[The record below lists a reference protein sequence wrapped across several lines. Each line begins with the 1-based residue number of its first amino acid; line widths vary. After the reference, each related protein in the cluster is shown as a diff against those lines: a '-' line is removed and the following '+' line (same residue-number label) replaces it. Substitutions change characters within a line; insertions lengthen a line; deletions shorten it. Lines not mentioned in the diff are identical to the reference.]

1 MPKFIVNENF
11 QFYGIIRREGATI
24 EVTEEILTVELEKGT
39 KEITDKKGNVTIKH
53 FSGLLNHCSPADK
66 ETAALINA
74 DMKPPA
80 PVEESPEARITEIKE
95 AMDKIGKAYDN
106 RWSLKRFENEL
117 QKARIETGL

>member
-1 MPKFIVNENF
+1 M
-11 QFYGIIRREGATI
+11 
-24 EVTEEILTVELEKGT
+24 
-39 KEITDKKGNVTIKH
+39 
-53 FSGLLNHCSPADK
+53 
-66 ETAALINA
+66 INA

-80 PVEESPEARITEIKE
+80 PVEESPEDRIAEIKD